1 MWDIS
6 IWGPPSLPYHPT
18 IIRPPPTEPGVLALS
33 PQPSS
38 KLTLI
43 ITLALLALRAIE

>member
-1 MWDIS
+1 MGHS
-6 IWGPPSLPYHPT
+6 YLGSPVPALPPHNHM
-18 IIRPPPTEPGVLALS
+18 PPTEPGVLALS

-43 ITLALLALRAIE
+43 VTLALLALRAIE

>member
-1 MWDIS
+1 MGHFYLGSPVPAI
-6 IWGPPSLPYHPT
+6 PPHNHT
-18 IIRPPPTEPGVLALS
+18 PPPTEPGVLALS

>member
-1 MWDIS
+1 MGHSYLGSPVPAI
-6 IWGPPSLPYHPT
+6 PPHNHT
-18 IIRPPPTEPGVLALS
+18 PPTEPGVLALS